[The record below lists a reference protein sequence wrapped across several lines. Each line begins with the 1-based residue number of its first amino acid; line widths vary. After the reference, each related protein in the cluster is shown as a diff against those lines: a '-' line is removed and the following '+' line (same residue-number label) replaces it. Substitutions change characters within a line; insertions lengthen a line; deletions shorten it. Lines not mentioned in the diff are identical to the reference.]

1 MGIDVK
7 QLAFAYHK
15 GRTVLSGIDL
25 GLEGGQLVGLLG
37 PNGSGKSTLLRLIGG
52 FMPPTS
58 GSARIDGSPTHTL
71 SADNR
76 AMRLA
81 YVPQQPSL
89 AFGYDLA
96 AYVAFGRQAL
106 GRRDADRFSR
116 DALGRLDLAHL
127 ADQPVGELSA
137 GQRQRA
143 AIARALCQLM
153 GDRPPSSTRVL
164 LADEPLSALDP
175 RHALLVSE
183 LFTEL
188 TRDGVLVLAVLHDLA
203 LASRLSDRVVLLSGE
218 GRVLA
223 NDPPEAALHEDN
235 LRTAYGVEFDRVSHD
250 SELVALLPRSPR

>member
-1 MGIDVK
+1 MGIDVQ

-25 GLEGGQLVGLLG
+25 GFEVGQLVSLLG

-58 GSARIDGSPTHTL
+58 GSIRIDGSPTNAL
-71 SADNR
+71 SAHNR

-81 YVPQQPSL
+81 YVSQQPSL
-89 AFGYDLA
+89 AFAYDLA
-96 AYVAFGRQAL
+96 AYVAFGRHAM
-106 GRRDADRFSR
+106 GRRDSDLFAQE
-116 DALGRLDLAHL
+116 ALDRLDLAHL
-127 ADQPVGELSA
+127 ADRPVGELSA

-153 GDRPPSSTRVL
+153 GDRPDGCSRVL

-175 RHALLVSE
+175 RHALLVSD
-183 LFTEL
+183 LLTQLSTE
-188 TRDGVLVLAVLHDLA
+188 GVLVIAVLHDLA
-203 LASRLSDRVVLLSGE
+203 LASRLSDRVVLLSSE

-223 NDPPEAALHEDN
+223 NDAPEAALLEDN
-235 LRTAYGVEFDRVSHD
+235 LRSAYGVEFDRVSRD